1 MFKRTKDFTKIS
13 PRRHKRM
20 LLKAAKYANMEQRK
34 VEQLWKYTLSLKK
47 NKNC

>member
-34 VEQLWKYTLSLKK
+34 VAAEYEDKIDGTKSTS
-47 NKNC
+47 